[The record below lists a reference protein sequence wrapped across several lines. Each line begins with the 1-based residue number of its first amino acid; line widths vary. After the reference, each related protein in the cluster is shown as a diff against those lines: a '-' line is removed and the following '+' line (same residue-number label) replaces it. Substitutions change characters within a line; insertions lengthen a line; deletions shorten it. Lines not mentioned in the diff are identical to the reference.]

1 MIIAVGSVKGG
12 CGKSNTAI
20 HIATYFQTIAPTLL
34 VDSDRVRSCVLWSR
48 RGKLPFTV
56 VDEKHQAKAMRE
68 KEYKHIV
75 FDTPGNIDDQE
86 LRELGTGSDLLVI
99 PAIPEQSSN
108 DGLIYTLQRLEG
120 GGANFRVLL
129 NRVRHNRPKRALD
142 LRETLAVEGIAI
154 FDAEIP
160 DCAAFDKASEL
171 GVPVNAIVDKRA
183 DAAWEAFE
191 ALGREMHG

>member
-1 MIIAVGSVKGG
+1 M
-12 CGKSNTAI
+12 
-20 HIATYFQTIAPTLL
+20 
-34 VDSDRVRSCVLWSR
+34 
-48 RGKLPFTV
+48 
-56 VDEKHQAKAMRE
+56 
-68 KEYKHIV
+68 
-75 FDTPGNIDDQE
+75 
-86 LRELGTGSDLLVI
+86 RELGTGSDLLVI

-191 ALGREMHG
+191 ALGREIHG

>member
-20 HIATYFQTIAPTLL
+20 HIATYFQTLAPTLL
-34 VDSDRVRSCVLWSR
+34 IDSDRVRSCVLWSR

-56 VDEKHQAKAMRE
+56 VDEKHQVKAMQERQ
-68 KEYKHIV
+68 YKHIV
-75 FDTPGNIDDQE
+75 FDTPGSIDDQE
-86 LRELGTGSDLLVI
+86 LRELATGSDLLVI

-120 GGANFRVLL
+120 GANFRVLL
-129 NRVRHNRPKRALD
+129 NRVRHNRPKRAID
-142 LRETLAVEGIAI
+142 LRETLALDGISI

-171 GVPVNAIVDKRA
+171 GVPVNVVADRRA
-183 DAAWEAFE
+183 EAAWEAFE
-191 ALGREMHG
+191 ALGREIHG

>member
-68 KEYKHIV
+68 REYKHIV

-154 FDAEIP
+154 FDVEIP

-171 GVPVNAIVDKRA
+171 GVPVNAIVEKRA